1 MCLFGS
7 HSAVAESFKFD
18 LVHLAL
24 NGCHLRGAHSG
35 SAAAQAAGSLP
46 MRRTGASD
54 GRLPMYFGIEHYHY
68 RPHPTRHCGSQKQQD
83 ASATSTSNFWPWRPA
98 RSFTFA
104 IAWCSRSLQLFVAHL
119 QGCSLVLDHGHVS
132 LLLHVPPQIDM
143 VKNLVNTDYW
153 MHPSKAR
160 SSHAPVPLNS
170 KHHLAFTELSGQ
182 EFANACSAMSTG
194 Y

>member
-18 LVHLAL
+18 FVHLAL
-24 NGCHLRGAHSG
+24 NGRHWRGAHSG

-54 GRLPMYFGIEHYHY
+54 GRLPMYFGMEHYHY
-68 RPHPTRHCGSQKQQD
+68 RPHPTRNCGFQKQQD
-83 ASATSTSNFWPWRPA
+83 ASATWTSSFWPWSPA
-98 RSFTFA
+98 RSFTSA
-104 IAWCSRSLQLFVAHL
+104 TAWCSRSLQLFVAHL
-119 QGCSLVLDHGHVS
+119 QGYSLVLDNDHVS
-132 LLLHVPPQIDM
+132 LLLHVPPQIDK
-143 VKNLVNTDYW
+143 VDIDYW
-153 MHPSKAR
+153 TRPSKAR
-160 SSHAPVPLNS
+160 SSHVPVPLNL

-182 EFANACSAMSTG
+182 EFMNACSAMSTG